1 MKWRALSLIWLLQF
15 VNYLDRINISI
26 AAPSMMQDL
35 HIIPSLFGLVLAAFT
50 FGYAIMQIPG
60 GWLSDRVGSRAMLIA
75 SPLVWS
81 IFTGLTGFAS
91 SVSALI
97 SVRVMFGLGEGASN
111 GASFKVVGDWFSSEQ
126 RSGANGLYLS
136 ALALAPA
143 LVAPIAVWVLGRV
156 GWQGMFVWFSL
167 PGLVM
172 AGLMWLA
179 MPRSPVTPASTAL
192 TSEEHG
198 SLPGVIGQPS
208 SWALFIAYMAFNVA
222 FWGYL
227 GWMPSYLALSRHI
240 RLSQLGVY
248 ASVPYIF
255 GFFGLLLFGWLG
267 NKQLYRYRA
276 LLVAACYVMAAVAL
290 YYTFSAATVEGSVAG
305 LSAAAFFLYGGF
317 GPVWAIV
324 LDMTPAASRGA
335 FAGFVN
341 CGGQIG
347 GFFAPVIVG
356 YLVSFT
362 GSFTGGFMFMIAALA
377 ISAICFAL
385 LHPALQRRAQASVDV
400 AARNG

>member
-1 MKWRALSLIWLLQF
+1 M
-15 VNYLDRINISI
+15 
-26 AAPSMMQDL
+26 
-35 HIIPSLFGLVLAAFT
+35 
-50 FGYAIMQIPG
+50 
-60 GWLSDRVGSRAMLIA
+60 
-75 SPLVWS
+75 
-81 IFTGLTGFAS
+81 
-91 SVSALI
+91 
-97 SVRVMFGLGEGASN
+97 
-111 GASFKVVGDWFSSEQ
+111 
-126 RSGANGLYLS
+126 S

-179 MPRSPVTPASTAL
+179 MPRSPVTPASTSLA
-192 TSEEHG
+192 SEEHG
-198 SLPGVIGQPS
+198 SLRGVIGQPS

-240 RLSQLGVY
+240 KLSQLGVY

-290 YYTFSAATVEGSVAG
+290 YCTFSAATVKGSVAG